1 MRIRTLILLVVL
13 VLIGVFAVVNWK
25 AIMTPM
31 SLSVLVT
38 QVQAPLGLIM
48 LAISALLAVLFLL
61 YIVYLQSSVLFD
73 TRRHA
78 REMQEQRE
86 LADKAEASRFTEL
99 RTFLQAELLKLAGE
113 SNEAQARLT
122 ARLDQLQR
130 DLGAT
135 MAQTENSLSAYI
147 GELDDR
153 LQRSDTRSPRP

>member
-1 MRIRTLILLVVL
+1 MRARTLVLLGVL
-13 VLIGVFAVVNWK
+13 LLIGVFAIVNWK

-31 SLSVLVT
+31 SLSLLVT
-38 QVQAPLGLIM
+38 EVQAPLGLVM
-48 LAISALLAVLFLL
+48 LAISALLTLLFLL
-61 YIVYLQSSVLFD
+61 YMVYLQTSVLID

-99 RTFLQAELLKLAGE
+99 RSFLQAELQKLGGE
-113 SNEAQARLT
+113 SSEAQARLT

-135 MAQTENSLSAYI
+135 LAQTENSLSAYI

-153 LQRSDTRSPRP
+153 LQRSDKPFPRA